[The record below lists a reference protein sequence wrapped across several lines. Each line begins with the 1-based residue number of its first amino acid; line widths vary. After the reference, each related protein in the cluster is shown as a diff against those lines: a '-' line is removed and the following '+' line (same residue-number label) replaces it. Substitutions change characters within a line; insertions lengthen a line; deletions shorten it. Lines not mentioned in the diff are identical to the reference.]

1 MYVKY
6 REELFQSKKTKV
18 REQLKAQSGSI
29 QFPHN
34 QNEICILYK
43 NTTEVNG
50 WYMYEWDMG
59 GDRVNARNVNNWEIS
74 VPGIQEFFLYSVN
87 FCVSLTFFFN

>member
-1 MYVKY
+1 MYVKD

-50 WYMYEWDMG
+50 WYMYE
-59 GDRVNARNVNNWEIS
+59 
-74 VPGIQEFFLYSVN
+74 
-87 FCVSLTFFFN
+87 